1 MCIQFSVKHA
11 LLTPL
16 FILDVWQSLE
26 IAFKCVRLWKIFTQV
41 LNMTSYK
48 ERKAIILKNRFNS
61 RLTIMF
67 LQELCSKTKII
78 NLNKIV
84 TFLQSI
90 VYKIR
95 IKLVNTCCFEL
106 FPTRCRSAGVIRSQ
120 PVSLS
125 LSDVA

>member
-1 MCIQFSVKHA
+1 MRIQFSVKHA

-67 LQELCSKTKII
+67 LQELCSKTEII

-90 VYKIR
+90 KS
-95 IKLVNTCCFEL
+95 IKSV
-106 FPTRCRSAGVIRSQ
+106 
-120 PVSLS
+120 
-125 LSDVA
+125 